1 MGQKRAG
8 APCSS
13 LPGWGVVAFVTA
25 RVAFATARLGVS
37 VFVIARLGVVV
48 FVTARLGVSVFVIAR
63 LGVSGELMRLA
74 AAR

>member
-37 VFVIARLGVVV
+37 VFVIARLGV
-48 FVTARLGVSVFVIAR
+48 
-63 LGVSGELMRLA
+63 SGELMRLA